1 MSQIELL
8 EKWGRMIVRLQIE
21 HEVSSRDFEKFSW
34 KLGIPCVAL
43 SAVVSASVFSSIND
57 QSLVWLQYLAGF
69 VSILTLVLSSVQ
81 TFLNFDSRAAAHQD
95 TAEKLGAMA
104 REIQDELASKKEDG
118 TLGTVVT
125 ELRKRLDAILVE
137 APTLPKSTIRRLGA
151 GAGVPEDPDKQVQ
164 ETVSA

>member
-8 EKWGRMIVRLQIE
+8 EKWRRTIVRLQIE

-95 TAEKLGAMA
+95 TAEKLGRWRGKFRTNWPA
-104 REIQDELASKKEDG
+104 EKK
-118 TLGTVVT
+118 T
-125 ELRKRLDAILVE
+125 
-137 APTLPKSTIRRLGA
+137 APWALW
-151 GAGVPEDPDKQVQ
+151 
-164 ETVSA
+164 

>member
-8 EKWGRMIVRLQIE
+8 EKWRRMIVRLQIE
-21 HEVSSRDFEKFSW
+21 HEVSARDFEKFSW

-43 SAVVSASVFSSIND
+43 SAVVSASVFSSISNS
-57 QSLVWLQYLAGF
+57 SLLWLQYVAGF

-81 TFLNFDSRAAAHQD
+81 TFLNFDSRASAHQD

-104 REIQDELASKKEDG
+104 RKIQDELASSKADG

-125 ELRKRLDAILVE
+125 ELRKRLDAILVD

-151 GAGVPEDPDKQVQ
+151 GVPEDPDKQEK
-164 ETVSA
+164 ETVSL